1 MAKIPVL
8 HRLSFFFRWLPW
20 MIGAGVLL
28 VGLLVGLVLG
38 WMDGERQLS
47 DARSRTIA
55 ELATV
60 QAQLDGVLKQTLSG
74 SEGIVHLIQHQG
86 DLSPELFD
94 AMAEQIIAN
103 HPQIRNLGY
112 APNNVIARL
121 YPLAGNEKALGLDF
135 RTVPEQWKTIEQAR
149 QLGVPVLSGPVALV
163 QGGQAVIVRAP
174 VVLRPD
180 GVSGRSGYWGTVSIV
195 GDIER
200 ILEDGGVSGSTLLR
214 IGLRGKDGRGEE
226 GDVIGGDPAVFS
238 ADPVKTRLGVPGGH
252 WVLAA
257 TPLSGWPS
265 QSLTGSPYFLAALI
279 NAAVF
284 ALLAGLLVSRHRQL
298 RERHEL
304 LLDESRQ
311 RQLAERA
318 WRDSR
323 SLLDAIVDNAPA
335 LIYAFDLK
343 GLLLLC
349 NRQFEAAVGHSR
361 SEMVGRARD
370 EFMPGDV
377 ARQHLENDRKVME
390 GGIARQFEENNIEPD
405 GVHTYL
411 TTKCLLL
418 DDARNPIGVV
428 GMSADITQ
436 RKQSEEAL
444 RLASTVVECTADG
457 VVVTD
462 HKGVIVATNPAFT
475 EITGYSA
482 DEVKGKTPGI
492 LKSDRQEDEFYQHLW
507 QSINVAG
514 EWQGEIWNRRKNGE
528 IYPEW
533 LTISAVRDGN
543 GNIRHF
549 VGVFSDISTIKRT
562 QEDLERLAHFDPLTS
577 LPNRVLFHDRM
588 QHALDR
594 AVRYRRSIG
603 VLLLDLDG
611 FKTINDS
618 LGHPVGDQLLQ
629 LVAGRLATCVRVEDT
644 VARLGGDEFAV
655 ILSELGEGADAVE
668 VIRRILSVIQ
678 VPFEMAGGNG
688 MVTTS
693 IGVAVFPDDGQTV
706 TELIRNADAA
716 MYEAKAAGRNTYRFY
731 QRNMTEEAQ
740 KRLHIENALR
750 RAVERGEFEVW
761 FQPQFSLGTGAY
773 LGAEALVRW
782 RDPEHGLIP
791 PGDFIPLAE
800 RSGLIIPLGEQ
811 VLDMVAAAARRW
823 LDADLSIGRL
833 GVNVAG
839 PQIDRSDF
847 VATLRRVI
855 STWNVPPS
863 VFEIEITETV
873 IMENPDHGRRVLNE
887 IQALGITTAIDDFG
901 TGYSSLAY
909 LKELPIGT
917 IKLDRAF
924 VKDLPEHPSDIAIS
938 RAVIALGHNL
948 GFKVIAEGIE
958 TEAQRRFLHAEGCD
972 EGQGYLFARP
982 MPADVFENW
991 LRARPPGEGAAPLS
1005 VGSDA
1010 IRD

>member
-1 MAKIPVL
+1 LTGVCVL
-8 HRLSFFFRWLPW
+8 
-20 MIGAGVLL
+20 IA
-28 VGLLVGLVLG
+28 GLLVGVVLG
-38 WMDGERQLS
+38 GLDGARKLS

-55 ELATV
+55 ELATI
-60 QAQLDGVLKQTLSG
+60 QAQLDGVLKQALSG

-86 DLSPELFD
+86 DLSQDLFD
-94 AMAEQIIAN
+94 AMAEQAITN
-103 HPQIRNLGY
+103 HGQIRNIAY
-112 APNNVIARL
+112 APNNVIAMIH
-121 YPLAGNEKALGLDF
+121 PLAGNEKAFGLDY
-135 RTVPEQWKTIEQAR
+135 RSVPEQWNTVEQAMR
-149 QLGVPVLSGPVALV
+149 TGVPVLSGPVSLV
-163 QGGQAVIVRAP
+163 QGGAGIIVRAP

-180 GVSGRSGYWGTVSIV
+180 GISGRSGYWGTVSIV

-200 ILEDGGVSGSTLLR
+200 ILLDGGVTRSAFLR
-214 IGLRGKDGRGEE
+214 VAIRGKDGLGELGE
-226 GDVIGGDPAVFS
+226 MITGDPAVFS
-238 ADPVKTRLGVPGGH
+238 DDPVKTRMGVPGGH

-257 TPLSGWPS
+257 TPVNGWPR
-265 QSLTGSPYFLAALI
+265 QAVADSPYFVGALVNSMVLAC
-279 NAAVF
+279 
-284 ALLAGLLVSRHRQL
+284 LAGLLVSRHRQL

-304 LLDESRQ
+304 VIEESAQ
-311 RQLAERA
+311 RR
-318 WRDSR
+318 
-323 SLLDAIVDNAPA
+323 
-335 LIYAFDLK
+335 
-343 GLLLLC
+343 
-349 NRQFEAAVGHSR
+349 
-361 SEMVGRARD
+361 
-370 EFMPGDV
+370 
-377 ARQHLENDRKVME
+377 
-390 GGIARQFEENNIEPD
+390 
-405 GVHTYL
+405 
-411 TTKCLLL
+411 
-418 DDARNPIGVV
+418 
-428 GMSADITQ
+428 
-436 RKQSEEAL
+436 QSEEAL

-457 VVVTD
+457 VMVTD
-462 HKGVIVATNPAFT
+462 RMGAIIATNPAFT

-482 DEVKGKTPGI
+482 DEVKGRNPNL
-492 LKSDRQEDEFYQHLW
+492 LKSDRQQPEFYQAMW
-507 QSINVAG
+507 RSIDTVG
-514 EWQGEIWNRRKNGE
+514 GWQGEIWNRRKNGE

-533 LTISAVRDGN
+533 LTISAVRNASGDIHN
-543 GNIRHF
+543 L

-562 QEDLERLAHFDPLTS
+562 QEDLERLAHFDPLTG

-594 AVRYRRSIG
+594 AVRYRHKIG

-629 LVAGRLATCVRVEDT
+629 LVAERLGTCVRVEDT

-655 ILSELGEGADAVE
+655 ILSELGDGADAIE
-668 VIRRILSVIQ
+668 VIHRILSAIQ
-678 VPFEMAGGNG
+678 VPFEMSGGNG

-693 IGVAVFPDDGQTV
+693 IGVAVFPDDGPTV

-740 KRLHIENALR
+740 KRLQVENALR
-750 RAVERGEFEVW
+750 RAVEKREFEVW
-761 FQPQFSLGTGAY
+761 FQPQFSLGSCAY

-782 RDPEHGLIP
+782 RDPEHGLIAP
-791 PGDFIPLAE
+791 ADFIPLAE

-811 VLDMVAAAARRW
+811 VLEMVAMAARRW
-823 LDADLSIGRL
+823 LDAGLSVGRL

-855 STWNVPPS
+855 ATWNLPPS
-863 VFEIEITETV
+863 LFEIEITETV

-887 IQALGITTAIDDFG
+887 INALGVTTAIDDFG

-924 VKDLPEHPSDIAIS
+924 VKDLPDHPSDIAIS

-958 TEAQRRFLHAEGCD
+958 TEAQRSFLHEEGCD

-982 MPADVFENW
+982 MPADVFEAW
-991 LRARPPGEGAAPLS
+991 LVARRSSAAPINL
-1005 VGSDA
+1005 
-1010 IRD
+1010 